1 MYSTL
6 KSTLALAVATVVM
19 SCTTIQAA
27 PGQPAYDNQK
37 ADNRVEW
44 HRKAAE
50 RRQLDP
56 ETRQEMMALRHQKA
70 TIEAK
75 ERLLKV
81 KTALNL
87 RDDQMAAW
95 NEYETYMLGAQQERH
110 IMMSQMQQRRMENRT
125 PPNSLELAEMNVQRL
140 ERQLAEARDR
150 LSVFTNLY
158 AVLDEEQKEK
168 VDKLSHHK
176 IRKQAKELRK
186 KMRKADKQ

>member
-1 MYSTL
+1 MNSTV